1 VLLSAIFLSDQCA
14 HDVCGAAPSIPQ
26 PVLNLEFEGTMAEE
40 VSRGSVWTLQDRQS
54 GSPVA
59 FGGWF
64 SGGLTTN
71 NWNNRTMLGNSQLPF
86 NNSPSL
92 NMNQAWLWFEKEA
105 DTEDYGFDWG
115 FHV

>member
-1 VLLSAIFLSDQCA
+1 LL
-14 HDVCGAAPSIPQ
+14 
-26 PVLNLEFEGTMAEE
+26 NWEFEDATAEE

-86 NNSPSL
+86 
-92 NMNQAWLWFEKEA
+92 
-105 DTEDYGFDWG
+105 
-115 FHV
+115 

>member
-1 VLLSAIFLSDQCA
+1 MAAPITYHRFAIWKHSLSLVLIGVLFISGRIT
-14 HDVCGAAPSIPQ
+14 HKVRGAVPSIPL
-26 PVLNLEFEGTMAEE
+26 PVLNWEFEDTTAEE

-86 NNSPSL
+86 
-92 NMNQAWLWFEKEA
+92 
-105 DTEDYGFDWG
+105 
-115 FHV
+115 

>member
-1 VLLSAIFLSDQCA
+1 MVAPCTYHRFAVWKHSLCLVLLSAIFLGDKCA
-14 HDVCGAAPSIPQ
+14 HDVWAGSSAIPL
-26 PVLNLEFEGTMAEE
+26 PLLNWEFEDATAEE

-86 NNSPSL
+86 
-92 NMNQAWLWFEKEA
+92 
-105 DTEDYGFDWG
+105 
-115 FHV
+115 